1 MSTIGSA
8 TGEVPVMADARSH
21 LERINDPHAIVP
33 RHNRAPV
40 VEPQETDMVE
50 KSVAFR
56 QGCLASA
63 IQMQPGTASGR
74 GGGVDEVL
82 HTARKIEAY
91 LCGEEDPDVTAAKET
106 EARAAEEATAKATEA
121 EAKKASKSKD
131 G

>member
-1 MSTIGSA
+1 MSTIGSG

-40 VEPQETDMVE
+40 AEPQETDMVE

-63 IQMQPGTASGR
+63 IQMQPGAR
-74 GGGVDEVL
+74 VDDTL

-91 LCGEEDPDVTAAKET
+91 LCGEEDPDVTAAKEA
-106 EARAAEEATAKATEA
+106 EARAAEEVATKAAEA
-121 EAKKASKSKD
+121 ETKKASKSKD

>member
-8 TGEVPVMADARSH
+8 TGGVSVMQDRLSH
-21 LERINDPHAIVP
+21 LERINDPHGIVP

-63 IQMQPGTASGR
+63 IQMQPGAR
-74 GGGVDEVL
+74 VDDTL

-91 LCGEEDPDVTAAKET
+91 LCGEEDPDVIAAKA
-106 EARAAEEATAKATEA
+106 EAEAKAAEA